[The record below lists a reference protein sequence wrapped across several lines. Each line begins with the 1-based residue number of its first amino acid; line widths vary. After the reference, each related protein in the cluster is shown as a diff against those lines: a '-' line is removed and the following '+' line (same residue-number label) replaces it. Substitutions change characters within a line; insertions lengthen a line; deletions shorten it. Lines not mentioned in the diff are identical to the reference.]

1 MTWFQ
6 IVAPPV
12 IGGIIGYVTNML
24 AIKMLFKPLKPVMIG
39 RFRVPFTPGIVPK
52 RKEKLAGVL
61 GQAISTSFWGLDEL
75 ESIFTSDTFK
85 TAIVDRIMAV
95 LEAPESKLSF
105 LDPDLAKINTPL
117 YRVKEELCVRIQA
130 ALLKSDLKQLITEQ
144 YGRIMHDRFGSGMV
158 TKVLNEKTVSLV
170 LTPIWDNIENDLL
183 KNGQLIIMPIID
195 DELRDLSREP
205 FANIVDEMM
214 PDKEAQRA
222 LISDI
227 YTKFI
232 NDNVRP
238 IVETID
244 IGSMI
249 TEKVRQMDDAGL
261 EELTLSVVSGEL
273 RYVIMLG
280 GLIGAI
286 IGAVNIFI

>member
-12 IGGIIGYVTNML
+12 IGGIIGYITNVV

-52 RKEKLAGVL
+52 RKEKLAGIL

-75 ESIFTSDTFK
+75 ESIFTTDSFK
-85 TAIVDRIMAV
+85 TAVVDRIMAI
-95 LEAPESKLSF
+95 LESPESKLSF
-105 LDPDLAKINTPL
+105 LDPDSAQENTPL

-144 YGRIMHDRFGSGMV
+144 YGRIMHDRFGNGMV

-170 LTPIWDNIENDLL
+170 LNPIWDNIENDLL
-183 KNGQLIIMPIID
+183 KNGQLIIMPIVD

-205 FANIVDEMM
+205 VANLIDEMM

-222 LISDI
+222 HIGDI

-238 IVETID
+238 IVESID

-273 RYVIMLG
+273 RYVMLLG

-286 IGAVNIFI
+286 IGVVNIFI

>member
-12 IGGIIGYVTNML
+12 IGGIIGYITNVV

-52 RKEKLAGVL
+52 RKEKLAGIL

-75 ESIFTSDTFK
+75 ESIFTTDSFK
-85 TAIVDRIMAV
+85 TAVVDRIMAI
-95 LEAPESKLSF
+95 LESPESKLSF
-105 LDPDLAKINTPL
+105 LDPDSAQENTPL

-144 YGRIMHDRFGSGMV
+144 YGRIMHDRFGNGMV

-170 LTPIWDNIENDLL
+170 LNPIWDNIENDLL
-183 KNGQLIIMPIID
+183 KNGQLIIMPIVD

-205 FANIVDEMM
+205 VANLIDEMM

-222 LISDI
+222 HIGDI

-238 IVETID
+238 IVESID

-273 RYVIMLG
+273 RYVMLLG

-286 IGAVNIFI
+286 IGLVNIFI